1 MSARFE
7 TVEGSAVAAL
17 GEALLALCEA
27 AFDSF
32 DPDYL
37 LARLPHLDSPAAM
50 LARDGDGRLLGF
62 KLGYR
67 QAPGLF
73 YSWLG
78 GVHPEARRQGIA
90 QRLMAAQHGWARG
103 QGYRAVET
111 RTRTAN
117 NAMIIVNLKA
127 GFRIV
132 AFEIDRAGI
141 PVVTQR
147 LNLD

>member
-1 MSARFE
+1 MTTRIE
-7 TVEGSAVAAL
+7 TVDGGAVAAL
-17 GEALLALCEA
+17 GAELLELCEA
-27 AFDSF
+27 AFDGF

-37 LARLPHLDSPAAM
+37 LGRLPLLDAPAAT

-67 QAPGLF
+67 QAPDLF

-78 GVHPEARRQGIA
+78 GVHPAARRQGIA
-90 QRLMAAQHGWARG
+90 QRLMAAQHGWARA

-117 NAMIIVNLKA
+117 NPMIIVNLQA

-132 AFEIDRAGI
+132 ALEVDRAGI

-147 LNLD
+147 LILD